1 MLAPAALLALAAQLA
16 LAALLLHDVRQRQCL
31 HSLTSLHGLLEQA
44 AGLQGCRPV
53 LLRQLHCRWKRFAVG
68 LLQPC
73 CTALLHCIA
82 ALRGCAACM
91 QWLKVTTRKI
101 HTPLEPQSQSGA
113 MLPPGCSISD
123 PHYSIRDPVYFVDT
137 TAKSN

>member
-1 MLAPAALLALAAQLA
+1 VGATPILSA
-16 LAALLLHDVRQRQCL
+16 CL
-31 HSLTSLHGLLEQA
+31 VQKNKGIMHT
-44 AGLQGCRPV
+44 GLQRMPCYIIIKLAQTV
-53 LLRQLHCRWKRFAVG
+53 LVHRCSFTAPPCCPA
-68 LLQPC
+68 PC
-73 CTALLHCIA
+73 CTALL
-82 ALRGCAACM
+82 

-137 TAKSN
+137 TSKSN